1 MVKVNRKEDETMRE
15 GYVDNCFAS
24 LYYKEMGQGTPL
36 IMLHGNGESHEIF
49 ARLSELMSRYY
60 RVILMDSRGHGSSLI
75 KGEAARGELTIP
87 DMAADV
93 VQVMEFLHVPRA
105 VILGFSDGANVAL
118 ETASCY
124 PGRVSAVVAVSGNAL
139 PKGMSTASF
148 MEVKIKYALWRGLE
162 KIPLPRGVRDK
173 AVKSRQLLGL
183 MARWPRLDK
192 EKLSS
197 IQAPVLILTGRRD
210 MIRPR
215 HSLWMGEQIP
225 DAKVVFVKG
234 ADHFTLLKKEKAYGA
249 HIMAWLRQR
258 GL

>member
-1 MVKVNRKEDETMRE
+1 MVKVNRKEAEPMKE
-15 GYVDNCFAS
+15 GYVDNRFAS
-24 LYYKEMGQGTPL
+24 LYYKEMGQGMPL

-49 ARLSELMSRYY
+49 ARLSELMSS
-60 RVILMDSRGHGSSLI
+60 LM
-75 KGEAARGELTIP
+75 KEEAAGGDLTIP

-139 PKGMSTASF
+139 PRGMSAASL
-148 MEVKIKYALWRGLE
+148 MEVKLKYALWRGLE
-162 KIPLPRGVRDK
+162 KVPLPRGVRER

-192 EKLSS
+192 DKLSC

-225 DAKVVFVKG
+225 DSKVVFVKG

>member
-1 MVKVNRKEDETMRE
+1 MVKVNRKEAEPMKE
-15 GYVDNCFAS
+15 GYVDNRFAS
-24 LYYKEMGQGTPL
+24 LYYKEMGQGMPL

-60 RVILMDSRGHGSSLI
+60 RVILMDSRGHGSSLM
-75 KGEAARGELTIP
+75 KEEAAGGDLTIP

-139 PKGMSTASF
+139 PRGMSAASL

-162 KIPLPRGVRDK
+162 KVPLPRGVRER

-192 EKLSS
+192 EKLSC

-210 MIRPR
+210 MIRPPPLSVDGR
-215 HSLWMGEQIP
+215 TDS
-225 DAKVVFVKG
+225 
-234 ADHFTLLKKEKAYGA
+234 
-249 HIMAWLRQR
+249 
-258 GL
+258 

>member
-1 MVKVNRKEDETMRE
+1 MAYFNYQSHKVFYHEI
-15 GYVDNCFAS
+15 GA
-24 LYYKEMGQGTPL
+24 GTPL
-36 IMLHGNGESHEIF
+36 LMLHGNTASSVMFREI
-49 ARLSELMSRYY
+49 AAKYAQDY
-60 RVILMDSRGHGSSLI
+60 RVILMDSRGHGSSLM
-75 KGEAARGELTIP
+75 KEEAAGGDLTIP

-139 PKGMSTASF
+139 PRGMSAASL
-148 MEVKIKYALWRGLE
+148 MEVKLKYALWRGLE
-162 KIPLPRGVRDK
+162 KVPLPRGVRER

-192 EKLSS
+192 DKLSC

-225 DAKVVFVKG
+225 DSKVVFVKG

>member
-1 MVKVNRKEDETMRE
+1 M
-15 GYVDNCFAS
+15 
-24 LYYKEMGQGTPL
+24 
-36 IMLHGNGESHEIF
+36 
-49 ARLSELMSRYY
+49 
-60 RVILMDSRGHGSSLI
+60 
-75 KGEAARGELTIP
+75 
-87 DMAADV
+87 
-93 VQVMEFLHVPRA
+93 
-105 VILGFSDGANVAL
+105 
-118 ETASCY
+118 
-124 PGRVSAVVAVSGNAL
+124 SAVVAVSGNAL
-139 PKGMSTASF
+139 PRGMSAASL
-148 MEVKIKYALWRGLE
+148 MEVKLKYALWRGLE
-162 KIPLPRGVRDK
+162 KVPLPRGVRER

-192 EKLSS
+192 DKLSC

-225 DAKVVFVKG
+225 DSKVVFVKG

>member
-1 MVKVNRKEDETMRE
+1 MVKVNRKEAEPMKE
-15 GYVDNCFAS
+15 GYVDNRLAS
-24 LYYKEMGQGTPL
+24 LYYKEMGQGMPL

-60 RVILMDSRGHGSSLI
+60 RVILMDSRGHGSSLM
-75 KGEAARGELTIP
+75 KEEAAGGDLTIP

-139 PKGMSTASF
+139 PRGMSAASL

-162 KIPLPRGVRDK
+162 KVPLPRGVRERT
-173 AVKSRQLLGL
+173 VKSRQLLGL

-192 EKLSS
+192 EKLSC

-225 DAKVVFVKG
+225 DSKVVFVKG